1 MFIQN
6 RAKSIAQKLKAK
18 NIAPLSRRICDF
30 GAKIADSSVEIGD
43 IIRLNARFKGAESG
57 ESSVDSA
64 ESSVDSARDSAESP
78 TDSADSTTNILDD
91 LRALLK
97 DLMPWRK
104 GPFDFCGIEV
114 QSEWDSAIKFNLIK
128 NHLNVANKAVADI
141 GCNNGYY
148 MLRLLP
154 LRPAKIVGFEP
165 SAFCKM
171 QFDLINAFAKSEICF
186 EVLGVEDLAQY
197 DCKFDCIICLGVL
210 YHRTNPIEC
219 LRILKNALNKNGEI
233 VVDTLVIQG
242 ENELVLSPLSYAKM
256 KNVYFIPT
264 IRAFQNWLIRAGF
277 REIELIAVKKTTN
290 AEQRKTAW
298 SGGESL
304 EDFLDKNDKNKTI
317 EGYGAPTRAYFK
329 AKI

>member
-1 MFIQN
+1 M
-6 RAKSIAQKLKAK
+6 
-18 NIAPLSRRICDF
+18 D
-30 GAKIADSSVEIGD
+30 SVESAD
-43 IIRLNARFKGAESG
+43 FAMESAM
-57 ESSVDSA
+57 DSA
-64 ESSVDSARDSAESP
+64 ESALDSAMESALDFADSAMDSAESGVDSARDSAESP